1 MNHSLTLTPNQFNTL
16 YREIKKQVTW
26 TTLRAIVFA
35 VADNLPKDLT
45 VTNLDQ
51 RMKFIQSRGC
61 NFSDTQIIN
70 RLISKLVKD
79 KILSVNEINR
89 LLEDVLGQ
97 PVHKI
102 GRIQVNESSAWVISW
117 QSGIEDDEEY
127 SLTKYDIEIS
137 EVVPETI
144 VELIQSAFILINS
157 KSYVSA
163 MSLALVA
170 LEATL
175 WDHLKTKN
183 INKIVNIEEYP
194 HPVFAK
200 ITWDGKSYQVE
211 LKDHLG
217 NNKVPSS
224 PASTEFVVYRTGQY
238 DNKTKKRKLTLEI
251 DDEFSDLLST
261 ADDMVVKTKEKDTI
275 SVALER
281 ARKENLI
288 PEHLWTSELDKLL
301 VDLRNKMVHQS
312 AEIEDK
318 KFDSPFGEIKMVEFY
333 NTPTL
338 VMYFIRTII
347 SYIEHAYY
355 EIGLSKLI

>member
-1 MNHSLTLTPNQFNTL
+1 MNHSLTLTPSQFNIL
-16 YREIKKQVTW
+16 YREIKKKVAW
-26 TTLRAIVFA
+26 PALRPIVFT
-35 VADNLPKDLT
+35 VADNLPEDLT
-45 VTNLDQ
+45 ITNLDQ
-51 RMKFIQSRGC
+51 RMRFIQSRGC

-79 KILSVNEINR
+79 KILSVNEINT

-97 PVHKI
+97 SAHKI

-137 EVVPETI
+137 EVVPEAI
-144 VELIQSAFILINS
+144 VELIQSAFILIDS
-157 KSYVSA
+157 KSYASA

-183 INKIVNIEEYP
+183 INKNVTVEEYP
-194 HPVFAK
+194 RPVSAK
-200 ITWDGKSYQVE
+200 IIWDGISYQAE

-217 NNKVPSS
+217 NHKVPSS
-224 PASTEFVVYRTGQY
+224 PVSIEFLIYRTGQY
-238 DNKTKKRKLTLEI
+238 DNKTKKRKLYLEI
-251 DDEFSDLLST
+251 NDEFSDLLST
-261 ADDMVVKTKEKDTI
+261 TDDMVVKTKEKDTI

-288 PEHLWTSELDKLL
+288 PDHLWAAELDKLL

-312 AEIEDK
+312 AEIEGK

-333 NTPTL
+333 NKPTL
-338 VMYFIRTII
+338 VMYFVRTII